1 MYITNLD
8 KTEEIDITP
17 EPLKEKGRATVRW
30 LLGEPEGAPNF
41 EMRYFSLTGEIA
53 TEWHSHEWEHQVFVI
68 AGRGKLRTEEK
79 EIDLEPGS
87 AVLVGPEE
95 EHHFICP
102 GGRFDFICVVP
113 RGTRPCMVRG
123 SNK

>member
-1 MYITNLD
+1 MYLTDLE
-8 KTEEIDITP
+8 KTREVDITP
-17 EPLKEKGRATVRW
+17 EPLKKKGRATVRW

-41 EMRYFSLTGEIA
+41 EMRYFSLTGDIA

-68 AGRGKLRTEEK
+68 EGKGKFRSVEE
-79 EIDLEPGS
+79 EVELEPGS
-87 AVLVGPEE
+87 AVLVAPGE

-113 RGTRPCMVRG
+113 KGTRPCVIN
-123 SNK
+123 SSK